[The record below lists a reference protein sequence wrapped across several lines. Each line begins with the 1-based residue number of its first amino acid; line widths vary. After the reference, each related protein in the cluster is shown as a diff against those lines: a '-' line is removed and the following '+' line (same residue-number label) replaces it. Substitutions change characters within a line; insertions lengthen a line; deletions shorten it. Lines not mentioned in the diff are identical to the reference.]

1 MKKTKRILLYSI
13 TVFVILFTIVWNYI
27 IQQWEAAQP
36 ARAEE
41 VVRVDTFVLWPLV
54 ITLVAL
60 SLYQLFGRKRK

>member
-13 TVFVILFTIVWNYI
+13 TIFVIVFVFVWNYFI
-27 IQQWEAAQP
+27 KQWEAAQP
-36 ARAEE
+36 EGAEP

-60 SLYQLFGRKRK
+60 SLYQLFGKKKE